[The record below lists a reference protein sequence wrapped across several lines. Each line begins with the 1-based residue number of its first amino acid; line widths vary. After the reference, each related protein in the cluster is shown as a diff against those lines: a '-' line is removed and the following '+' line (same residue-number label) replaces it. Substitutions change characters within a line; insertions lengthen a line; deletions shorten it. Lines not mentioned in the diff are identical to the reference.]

1 MSAVLVQRAYTAACR
16 LVNNAH
22 NHKFARRVT
31 YDLLNDHMT
40 MSRELDFTLATDYCV
55 CALLGA
61 ATANTAPVAAELFE
75 TALETNVQLGAK
87 TWSYAVTMYA
97 SLDMVDEAMKML
109 DRLETLSF
117 MQSGTLGARG
127 VRRRVFVR

>member
-1 MSAVLVQRAYTAACR
+1 M
-16 LVNNAH
+16 
-22 NHKFARRVT
+22 T

-61 ATANTAPVAAELFE
+61 ATANTAHVAAELFE

-117 MQSGTLGARG
+117 MQSAATRATRASPRFRPIKVGRRIRKRYRDARTN
-127 VRRRVFVR
+127 